1 MMQPLQGSLVALVTP
16 MLENGSLDFNA
27 LEALIEWHIESG
39 TNGIV
44 SVGTTGE
51 SATVSVPEHLE
62 IINKTINFVDGR
74 VPVIAGT
81 GGNSTQEAIELTQT
95 AAELGADYALLV
107 TPYYN
112 KPNQEG
118 LFQHFIKIADS
129 AEIPQI
135 LYNVPS
141 RTACDLMPE
150 TVMRLANHQNIVG
163 IKEALDSSERFSE
176 LIKISQS
183 IADQKHFSVFS
194 GDDPTFNSFMANG
207 GDGVISVAANVVPS
221 YISQI
226 CSFGV
231 ISVAANVVPSYI
243 SQICSLNLSGQ
254 FDEAKELNSIL
265 DNLYELLFVESNPIP
280 VKWILNRMK
289 RIQSGIRLPL
299 VPYNESFHEKTINEM
314 IKLKLL

>member
-118 LFQHFIKIADS
+118 LFHHFIKIADS

-226 CSFGV
+226 CS
-231 ISVAANVVPSYI
+231 
-243 SQICSLNLSGQ
+243 LNLSGQ

-265 DNLYELLFVESNPIP
+265 ENLYELLFVESNPIP

>member
-1 MMQPLQGSLVALVTP
+1 MMQPLQGSFVALVTP

-118 LFQHFIKIADS
+118 LFHHFIKIADS

-183 IADQKHFSVFS
+183 IADQKNFSVFS

-226 CSFGV
+226 CS
-231 ISVAANVVPSYI
+231 
-243 SQICSLNLSGQ
+243 LNLSGQ

-265 DNLYELLFVESNPIP
+265 ENLYELLFVESNPIP
-280 VKWILNRMK
+280 VKWMLNRMK